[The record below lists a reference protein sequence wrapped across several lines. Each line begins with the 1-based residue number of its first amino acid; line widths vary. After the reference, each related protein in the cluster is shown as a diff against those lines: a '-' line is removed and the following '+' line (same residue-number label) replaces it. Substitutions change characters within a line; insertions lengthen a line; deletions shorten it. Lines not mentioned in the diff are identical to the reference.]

1 MQNFEFYCPTDI
13 VFGKGAEEKLADK
26 IRQHGGS
33 KVFLLYGG
41 GSVEKNGI
49 LKKLEEQLNEAD
61 IEFEAMGGVQ
71 PNPVLSF
78 AQEAT
83 AEAIDFDADM
93 VLAVGGGSVI
103 DTAKAVAVGLANP
116 DVDISEY
123 WERGRQI
130 EACAPI
136 GVVLTISAA
145 GSETS
150 DSAVLTIDGTGKKG
164 GAHSDIIR
172 PDFAIMNPEFTFTL
186 PPYQIACG
194 VVDIF
199 MHTLERYI
207 SHIEDNVFTDLVAEA
222 LMKNVIKYGR
232 IAVAHRKNYEAM
244 SEIMW
249 CGSVSHNNF
258 TGLGRG
264 KDFSAH
270 KLGHVLS
277 GVYDVAHG
285 ASLAVMWPAWATY
298 VYEDKPER
306 FAQWAE
312 QVWGVNA
319 GTPEE
324 RSRAGIRLTK
334 EFFEQLGMPTTFSKL
349 GIGVLSDADIEKMA
363 DICTKNDTIRAG
375 VFHPMNKQ
383 DVMAIYQS
391 VNK

>member
-1 MQNFEFYCPTDI
+1 
-13 VFGKGAEEKLADK
+13 
-26 IRQHGGS
+26 
-33 KVFLLYGG
+33 
-41 GSVEKNGI
+41 
-49 LKKLEEQLNEAD
+49 
-61 IEFEAMGGVQ
+61 
-71 PNPVLSF
+71 
-78 AQEAT
+78 
-83 AEAIDFDADM
+83 
-93 VLAVGGGSVI
+93 
-103 DTAKAVAVGLANP
+103 
-116 DVDISEY
+116 
-123 WERGRQI
+123 
-130 EACAPI
+130 
-136 GVVLTISAA
+136 
-145 GSETS
+145 
-150 DSAVLTIDGTGKKG
+150 
-164 GAHSDIIR
+164 
-172 PDFAIMNPEFTFTL
+172 FTFTL